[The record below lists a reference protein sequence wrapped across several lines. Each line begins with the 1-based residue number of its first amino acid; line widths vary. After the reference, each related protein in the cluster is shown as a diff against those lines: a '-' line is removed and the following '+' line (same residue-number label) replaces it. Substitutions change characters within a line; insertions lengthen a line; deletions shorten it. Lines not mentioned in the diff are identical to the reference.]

1 MKVRSLVWLRN
12 DLRLADNPAL
22 SAAVAGSDHVT
33 ALYVHEEEPAL
44 RQPGGAVGWW
54 LGNSLG
60 SMQRS
65 LEAAGISLLVEAG
78 SGKDIVPATAMR
90 LGAGA
95 VFWNRRYG
103 PAEREIDATI
113 KCALRGNGAAVTSFP
128 GNVLIEP
135 WDLETSSGGAYAV
148 YTPFAKAVRQRPI
161 AFPLPEPMLRKAAA
175 RNETVIAR
183 PDQPHWA
190 RKLETH
196 WTVGEAAAREA
207 LLRFLEERVA
217 AYVCDRDRPDCQ
229 GTSALSPHLRFGEI
243 SARQIW
249 HAAAAVAAADPSRGP
264 GIEKFLSEL
273 IWRDFNYHQLYHRA
287 DIATRP
293 MRETQGEP
301 EWRDDPA
308 SLLAWRKGTTG
319 FPMIDAGMRQLWQT
333 GSMHNRVRM
342 LAASLLTKNLLI
354 DWRIGERWFWDTLVD
369 ADAASNPANWQWVAG
384 CGMDAAPY
392 FRIFNPVIQGE
403 RFDAGGGFVRR
414 WVPELAALPNAWIH
428 KPFEAPDSVLKAAG
442 IVLGQTYPRPLVD
455 LKASRIRALEA
466 VRFLR

>member
-1 MKVRSLVWLRN
+1 MTIRSLVWLRN

-22 SAAVAGSDHVT
+22 SAAAAGSNHVT
-33 ALYVHEEEPAL
+33 ALYVHEEDPAL
-44 RQPGGAVGWW
+44 RQPGGAVRWW
-54 LGNSLG
+54 LGESLC
-60 SMQRS
+60 SVRRS
-65 LEAAGISLLVEAG
+65 LKAAGISLLIEVG
-78 SGKDIVPATAMR
+78 SATHIVPATARR
-90 LGAGA
+90 LAAGA
-95 VFWNRRYG
+95 VFWNRRYA
-103 PAEREIDATI
+103 PAERAIDATI
-113 KCALRGNGAAVTSFP
+113 KSALRRSGAAVTSFP

-135 WDLETSSGGAYAV
+135 WDLETGGGGAYAV
-148 YTPFAKAVRQRPI
+148 YTPFARAVSQRPI
-161 AFPLPEPMLRKAAA
+161 AFPLPEPVVRKAEAEK
-175 RNETVIAR
+175 ETPIAR
-183 PDQPHWA
+183 SDQPRWA
-190 RKLETH
+190 RKLEAH

-207 LLRFLEERVA
+207 LLRFLDDRAA
-217 AYVCDRDRPDCQ
+217 AYVSDRDRPDRD

-249 HAAAAVAAADPSRGP
+249 HAAGAAAASDPSSAP

-273 IWRDFNYHQLYHRA
+273 IWRDFNYHQLYHRP

-301 EWRDDPA
+301 HWRDDPA
-308 SLLAWRKGTTG
+308 SLLAWRRGMTG
-319 FPMIDAGMRQLWQT
+319 FPMVDAGMRQLWRT

-342 LAASLLTKNLLI
+342 LAASFLTKNLLI

-369 ADAASNPANWQWVAG
+369 ADPASNPANWQWVAG

-442 IVLGQTYPRPLVD
+442 VVLGQTYPRPLLD
-455 LKASRIRALEA
+455 LKASRTRALEA
-466 VRFLR
+466 VRMSR